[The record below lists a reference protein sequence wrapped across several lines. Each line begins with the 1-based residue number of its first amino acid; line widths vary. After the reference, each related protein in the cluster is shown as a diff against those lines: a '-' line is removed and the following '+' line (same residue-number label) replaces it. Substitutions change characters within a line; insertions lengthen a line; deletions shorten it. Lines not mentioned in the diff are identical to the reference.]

1 MFLEKIPSF
10 AKINLILK
18 IISKYEDGYHQIF
31 TIFQSIELFDLI
43 DFEIT
48 GYKNNICKIENLG
61 FEIPLNEDNTIIKA
75 INLIKEYSG
84 RKFSAYV
91 RIYKKIPP
99 SSGLGGGSSNAAVIL
114 YVLNKI
120 LNLKLS
126 KEELA
131 NLGRKIGADVPYFLY
146 GGTAIGINRGDE
158 IHVCEDI
165 KAKNILLAV
174 PRVRLSTS
182 EIYKKYNELLEKE
195 ELVNYSIRDYSLS
208 EIMKI
213 GVNDLEKVVLKENP
227 LIKRIK
233 ETIKQNGAEVS
244 LMSGSGSAVYGIF
257 NKKEDINR
265 ALTSLKNYDADYY
278 LVRAISK
285 KEYWN
290 KIDKALTKV

>member
-278 LVRAISK
+278 LVRAINK

>member
-18 IISKYEDGYHQIF
+18 IISKYQDGYHQIF

-61 FEIPLNEDNTIIKA
+61 FEIPLNEENTIIKA

-114 YVLNKI
+114 YALNKI

-126 KEELA
+126 KENLA
-131 NLGRKIGADVPYFLY
+131 NLGKKIGADVPYFLY
-146 GGTAIGINRGDE
+146 GGTAIGINRGD
-158 IHVCEDI
+158 DI
-165 KAKNILLAV
+165 YLCKDIETENILLAV
-174 PRVRLSTS
+174 PKIRLSTF
-182 EIYKKYNELLEKE
+182 EIYKKYNELLEKQ
-195 ELVNYSIRDYSLS
+195 ELDNYPIRDYSLS
-208 EIMKI
+208 EIIEI
-213 GVNDLEKVVLKENP
+213 GANDLEKVVLKENATV
-227 LIKRIK
+227 KKIK
-233 ETIKQNGAEVS
+233 EVMKQNGAEVS

-257 NKKEDINR
+257 RNKEDINR
-265 ALTSLKNYDADYY
+265 TLSSLQNYEADYY
-278 LVRAISK
+278 LVRAINR
-285 KEYWN
+285 KEYWK